1 MKKTVGELGLGRC
14 IEMVNEV
21 FENHD
26 ESFIDWIID
35 CDKRRNDL
43 CYKDIYREV
52 VFKYFDYKKGCQG
65 AHKIL
70 DAFIRGAYDRKK
82 KKIEEERK
90 IEEEKKNN
98 ISEIDTSKI
107 AYAVSKEIYGKVD
120 LDTYIKVIR
129 LMMN

>member
-1 MKKTVGELGLGRC
+1 MKKTVSNLGLERC
-14 IEMVNEV
+14 MEIVNEV

-26 ESFIDWIID
+26 ESFINWIID

-52 VFKYFDYKKGCQG
+52 VFKYFDYRKGCQG

-82 KKIEEERK
+82 KIEEKK
-90 IEEEKKNN
+90 IEEEKKNS

-120 LDTYIKVIR
+120 LDTYIKVIH
-129 LMMN
+129 LITG